1 MAGIAGGC
9 LAVEPIVE
17 AGDSVIR
24 VKENINEFV
33 NFPEA
38 EGIVES
44 IIETVT
50 VQVT

>member
-24 VKENINEFV
+24 IRENINEIV
-33 NFPEA
+33 TFPEA
-38 EGIVES
+38 EGITQTIS
-44 IIETVT
+44 ETVT